1 MVLISISLMVS
12 NVEHLF
18 MCFLAI
24 CMSSLANVFSGLL
37 PVFQSG
43 FFLFLILGC
52 MSFFYIL
59 GINSLPVTSFAK
71 ELPLSRL
78 PFHFVDGFLCSTKPF
93 K

>member
-43 FFLFLILGC
+43 FC
-52 MSFFYIL
+52 FFFFDIGLY
-59 GINSLPVTSFAK
+59 
-71 ELPLSRL
+71 ELLL
-78 PFHFVDGFLCSTKPF
+78 YFGY
-93 K
+93 